1 MKKTFLFLMIAPLM
15 MAQSVFDTYKS
26 NERVTYASIS
36 PQMFSMLA
44 KLNIDDT
51 DPEAKEFLELISQIN
66 TFKLLRTDEPS
77 ISDNFSDWTQE
88 YAKTNQLTE
97 LMQVREDQTTVY
109 FYAALS
115 EKENIVDQLVMLAQE
130 DNDNAGLDDRNQTVL
145 LFIDGKI
152 DLARI
157 ASLVQKLDIPAGEEL
172 NKLKGQVKI

>member
-1 MKKTFLFLMIAPLM
+1 MM
-15 MAQSVFDTYKS
+15 MAQSVFETYKS
-26 NERVTYASIS
+26 NERVTYVSIS

-66 TFKLLRTDEPS
+66 TFKLLRTDEPT
-77 ISDNFSDWTQE
+77 ISDDFSYWTQE

-97 LMQVREDQTTVY
+97 LMQVREGQTTVY

-130 DNDNAGLDDRNQTVL
+130 DNDNAGDVDTRPTKRRERWMYKMYRRYKMYATRGTRCTPQE
-145 LFIDGKI
+145 
-152 DLARI
+152 
-157 ASLVQKLDIPAGEEL
+157 VQE
-172 NKLKGQVKI
+172 V

>member
-1 MKKTFLFLMIAPLM
+1 MIAPMM
-15 MAQSVFDTYKS
+15 MAQSIFDSYKS
-26 NERVTYASIS
+26 NERVTYVSIS

-66 TFKLLRTDEPS
+66 TFKLLRTDEPT
-77 ISDNFSDWTQE
+77 ISNNFSDWTQE
-88 YAKTNQLTE
+88 YAKTNQLIE

-109 FYAALS
+109 FYAVLS

-130 DNDNAGLDDRNQTVL
+130 DNDNAALDDRNQTVL
-145 LFIDGKI
+145 LYIEGKI

>member
-1 MKKTFLFLMIAPLM
+1 MM

-26 NERVTYASIS
+26 NERVSYVSIS

-66 TFKLLRTDEPS
+66 TFKLLRTDEPT

-88 YAKTNQLTE
+88 YAKTKQLSE
-97 LMQVREDQTTVY
+97 LMQVREDQTIVY

-130 DNDNAGLDDRNQTVL
+130 DNDNAALDDRNQTVL
-145 LFIDGKI
+145 LYINGKI

-172 NKLKGQVKI
+172 NKLKSQVKI

>member
-1 MKKTFLFLMIAPLM
+1 MM
-15 MAQSVFDTYKS
+15 MAQSVFETYKS

-66 TFKLLRTDEPS
+66 TFKLLRTDEPT
-77 ISDNFSDWTQE
+77 ISNNFSDWTQE

-130 DNDNAGLDDRNQTVL
+130 DNDNAALDDRNQTVL
-145 LFIDGKI
+145 LYIEGKI

>member
-1 MKKTFLFLMIAPLM
+1 MM
-15 MAQSVFDTYKS
+15 MAQSVFETYKS
-26 NERVTYASIS
+26 NERVTYVSIS

-66 TFKLLRTDEPS
+66 TFKLLRTDEPT
-77 ISDNFSDWTQE
+77 ISDNLSDWTQE
-88 YAKTNQLTE
+88 YAKTNQLSE

-130 DNDNAGLDDRNQTVL
+130 DNDNAALDDRNQTVL
-145 LFIDGKI
+145 LYIDGKI

>member
-1 MKKTFLFLMIAPLM
+1 MM

-26 NERVTYASIS
+26 NERVTYVSIS

-66 TFKLLRTDEPS
+66 TFKLLRTDEPT
-77 ISDNFSDWTQE
+77 ISDDFSYWTQE
-88 YAKTNQLTE
+88 YAKMNQLTD
-97 LMQVREDQTTVY
+97 LMQVREHQTPVY

-130 DNDNAGLDDRNQTVL
+130 YNDNAALDDRNQTVL
-145 LFIDGKI
+145 LYIDGKI

-157 ASLVQKLDIPAGEEL
+157 GSLLQKLDIPAGEEL
-172 NKLKGQVKI
+172 NKSNGQVKI

>member
-1 MKKTFLFLMIAPLM
+1 MM

-26 NERVTYASIS
+26 NERVTYVSIS
-36 PQMFSMLA
+36 PKMFSMLA

-66 TFKLLRTDEPS
+66 TFKLLRTDEPT

-88 YAKTNQLTE
+88 YAKTNQLSE
-97 LMQVREDQTTVY
+97 LMQVREDQTNVY
-109 FYAALS
+109 FYAVLS

-130 DNDNAGLDDRNQTVL
+130 DNDNAALDDRNQTVL
-145 LFIDGKI
+145 LYIDGKI

-157 ASLVQKLDIPAGEEL
+157 ASLVHKLDIPAGEEL
-172 NKLKGQVKI
+172 NKLNGQVKI

>member
-1 MKKTFLFLMIAPLM
+1 MM
-15 MAQSVFDTYKS
+15 MAQSVFDNYKS
-26 NERVTYASIS
+26 NERVTYVSIS

-51 DPEAKEFLELISQIN
+51 DPEAREFLEMISQIN
-66 TFKLLRTDEPS
+66 TFKLLRTDEPT
-77 ISDNFSDWTQE
+77 ISDDFSDWTQE

-115 EKENIVDQLVMLAQE
+115 EKENIVDQLLMLAQE
-130 DNDNAGLDDRNQTVL
+130 DNDNAALDDRNQTVL
-145 LFIDGKI
+145 LYMDGKI

>member
-1 MKKTFLFLMIAPLM
+1 MM

-26 NERVTYASIS
+26 NERVSYVSIS

-66 TFKLLRTDEPS
+66 TFKLLRTDEPT

-88 YAKTNQLTE
+88 YAKTKQLSE
-97 LMQVREDQTTVY
+97 LMQVREDQTIVY

-130 DNDNAGLDDRNQTVL
+130 DNDNAALDDRNQTVL
-145 LFIDGKI
+145 LYINGKI

-157 ASLVQKLDIPAGEEL
+157 ASLVQKLDIPAGEQL
-172 NKLKGQVKI
+172 NKLKSQVKI